1 LYVDFTRSQIDRPV
15 KLLRGFQ
22 KIALEPGETRVVSFR
37 VPVSELAWY
46 NPDAG
51 EWQVETMAYD
61 VLVGGSSAER
71 ELLRGTFQVR

>member
-1 LYVDFTRSQIDRPV
+1 
-15 KLLRGFQ
+15 
-22 KIALEPGETRVVSFR
+22 
-37 VPVSELAWY
+37 LAWY